1 MSSGQYYYF
10 VAGLPRIGIDD
21 AKLQIEPEAF
31 LEQAATQLTDDDL
44 KLLKLLTLE
53 DGIKTL
59 SALLFKQEAPADR
72 PGFYEA
78 AFWSEFG
85 EFARLRVENREAPV
99 PKQFKDLPPFLLK
112 RCVEFLSLE
121 EPPARIMVEHGFYQ
135 DLFSFAAAH
144 SNRFVSAWFEYRR
157 QSRNVVLA
165 INGRAHELDY
175 ARWLIGEDELNDKL
189 AHGRGVDFGIGKS
202 SPVFDAHL
210 RAYEQNSVLYRER
223 AYDILS
229 WKWID
234 SHNFFQYFSIDR
246 VLGYF
251 AQLLILSRWMRMD
264 VNLGKEVFYDT
275 LNTLQNSFSFPPEF
289 AIKQKN
295 K

>member
-10 VAGLPRIGIDD
+10 VAGLPRISIDD
-21 AKLQIEPEAF
+21 AKLQIEPESF
-31 LEQAATQLTDDDL
+31 LEQAATQLTADDL
-44 KLLKLLTLE
+44 KLLKLFTLE

-59 SALLFKQEAPADR
+59 SALLFKQEAPPDR
-72 PGFYEA
+72 PGYYET
-78 AFWSEFG
+78 AFWSEFLVY
-85 EFARLRVENREAPV
+85 ARLRVENREAPV
-99 PKQFKDLPPFLLK
+99 PRQFKDLPPFFLK

-121 EPPARIMVEHGFYQ
+121 ELPARIMVEHGFYH
-135 DLFSFAAAH
+135 DLFRYAEGH
-144 SNRFVSAWFEYRR
+144 SNPFISSWFNYRR
-157 QSRNVVLA
+157 LSRNIVLA

-175 ARWLIGEDELNDKL
+175 ARWLIGDDELTDKL

-202 SPVFDAHL
+202 SSVFDAHL